1 MKIIP
6 FFNKKASLTDPI
18 FTSAYILKIS
28 FTIII
33 CLFVWV
39 SFQTLMTETIAGD
52 SISATL
58 VEVMNTLRTAY
69 FSMDYVFPILVGG
82 LMIVSIVFAFKTGT
96 NIVWGILSIIMWA
109 VALLISSVFV
119 NVYIQFADQFPTIY
133 TSLPILDI
141 IMSNLHWVVLCW
153 VAIISLVMFRKNNV
167 EDDMSEIQRSV
178 YGK

>member
-1 MKIIP
+1 
-6 FFNKKASLTDPI
+6 
-18 FTSAYILKIS
+18 
-28 FTIII
+28 
-33 CLFVWV
+33 
-39 SFQTLMTETIAGD
+39 
-52 SISATL
+52 
-58 VEVMNTLRTAY
+58 
-69 FSMDYVFPILVGG
+69 
-82 LMIVSIVFAFKTGT
+82 MIVSIVFAFKTGT